1 MKKLTTL
8 LIVCFVFVSATT
20 LRGQVVENVL
30 ENTLVKPN
38 IIKFNLTGPVV
49 GYYTIGYE
57 RVINP
62 KQSTGI
68 TISIAPNVDL
78 PFKSTLLDLFGD
90 NDEAVTA
97 INSTTFTNFSLM
109 PEYRFY
115 VGVKGAPFGFYA
127 ASFLKY
133 THMTHSQIYQF
144 TSDAGVVHKP
154 LIETTFNGFGAG
166 ELIGIQ
172 WQLGKSMTLDWWI
185 LGPFVG
191 VLNGKSHGIDDMSDM
206 SAQDKAD
213 MEADIEAVPIPGWT
227 IEATVAENT
236 VDVDLG
242 GLFFGTR
249 IFGLNLGVRF

>member
-1 MKKLTTL
+1 MKKITTL
-8 LIVCFVFVSATT
+8 LIISFVFISTAT
-20 LRGQVVENVL
+20 LRGQVVETAI
-30 ENTLVKPN
+30 ENSLLKPN
-38 IIKFNLTGPVV
+38 IVKFNLTGPVV

-62 KQSTGI
+62 KQSTGV

-78 PFKSTLLDLFGD
+78 PFKNTLLELFGD
-90 NDEAVTA
+90 NEEAVTA
-97 INSTTFTNFSLM
+97 INSTTFTNFSIM

-133 THMTHSQIYQF
+133 TRMTHEQVYQF

-172 WQLGKSMTLDWWI
+172 WQIGKSMTLDWWI

-191 VLNGKSHGIDDMSDM
+191 VLNGESHAIDPMDDMD
-206 SAQDKAD
+206 AQEKAD
-213 MEADIEAVPIPGWT
+213 LETQIEEVPIPGWT
-227 IEATVAENT
+227 IDATVGENT
-236 VDVDLG
+236 IDVDLG